1 MPYQNNPFR
10 HRRYT
15 YPDNNLLTNE
25 PFTNNDISTES
36 IKVSA
41 DIPLPNNKE
50 NAQGSIN
57 QKRGMSP
64 SSIINFFKNKITIE
78 EIILI
83 GVIFVLLEEGI
94 EDEFLLLMLVY
105 ILIF

>member
-1 MPYQNNPFR
+1 MPYRNNPFKIK
-10 HRRYT
+10 RYT
-15 YPDNNLLTNE
+15 YSNTVLQPNE
-25 PFTNNDISTES
+25 PFNNNDISTES
-36 IKVSA
+36 INVSA

-50 NAQGSIN
+50 NIQDTGDRKKVMN
-57 QKRGMSP
+57 P
-64 SSIINFFKNKITIE
+64 SSIINFLKEKITIE

-83 GVIFVLLEEGI
+83 GVIIVLLAEGV

>member
-1 MPYQNNPFR
+1 MPYRNSPFR
-10 HRRYT
+10 HKRYT
-15 YPDNNLLTNE
+15 YSNNTLLPNE
-25 PFTNNDISTES
+25 SFSKDMSAES
-36 IKVSA
+36 IQVNA
-41 DIPLPNNKE
+41 DIPLPNNRE
-50 NAQGSIN
+50 NISESQHRKKTFN
-57 QKRGMSP
+57 P
-64 SSIINFFKNKITIE
+64 LSIINFFKERITLE